1 MNIEAITSAATVAL
15 ACTTVFVLVTKCW
28 QSIARSLS
36 SKPNFSDSI
45 MREAAQRFRDE
56 LKQLS
61 QSQSTYLGAT
71 LVFAFIFGVSYVLQA
86 QQLFAGF
93 PEWQIYFVIGTLAVV
108 ALFVLIRLGHTI
120 FSWQRVKFL
129 HDANV
134 AVGHQLQRLV
144 SGYGR
149 VFHDIP
155 TAAGVVD
162 HVIVGQTGIYAVNVV
177 ARRGPRSGKV
187 RLRDNHLLFIPSGA
201 KLSIVDIK
209 AKTTTLE
216 RDFSRLLRRAV
227 RVRSV
232 IAVPGWQVTGQ
243 SEGHLVV
250 NEKNLPMLSGWKDQ
264 ADYLMNE
271 DVDVLQNRL
280 TSRCKRTASY
290 SVRSLVRAA

>member
-1 MNIEAITSAATVAL
+1 
-15 ACTTVFVLVTKCW
+15 
-28 QSIARSLS
+28 
-36 SKPNFSDSI
+36 

-56 LKQLS
+56 LKRLS
-61 QSQSTYLGAT
+61 QSQATYLGAT
-71 LVFAFIFGVSYVLQA
+71 LVFVFIFGVSYVLQA

-93 PEWQIYFVIGTLAVV
+93 PEWQIYFVIGTLAVA

-120 FSWQRVKFL
+120 FMWQKVKFL

-134 AVGHQLQRLV
+134 AVGHQLQRMV

-162 HVIVGQTGIYAVNVV
+162 HVIVSQSGIYAVNVV

-201 KLSIVDIK
+201 KLPIVDIK
-209 AKTTTLE
+209 AKTMTLE
-216 RDFSRLLRRAV
+216 RDFSRLLRHAV

-264 ADYLMNE
+264 ADFLLNE

-280 TSRCKRTASY
+280 TSRCKRSASY
-290 SVRSLVRAA
+290 SVKSLVRAA